1 MMNWTYFP
9 GNNSYF
15 TENSEPNKTRDII
28 NENRTGNHILL
39 DTLWNSSHISSSYDA
54 VWSNFQNFLLFSR
67 VPMIHRHHIEVI
79 NQNEVEKKAFFTT
92 LYCILQK
99 CSTYISKKKFRNSI
113 SYCQHISQ
121 ILHYIYSNEDTE
133 YVKTFLYS
141 FLRI

>member
-67 VPMIHRHHIEVI
+67 VPMIHRHHIKVI
-79 NQNEVEKKAFFTT
+79 NQNEVEKKAFFMT

-99 CSTYISKKKFRNSI
+99 CSTYISKKNSETQFHIVNIFLKFCI
-113 SYCQHISQ
+113 T
-121 ILHYIYSNEDTE
+121 YIRM
-133 YVKTFLYS
+133 
-141 FLRI
+141 RIQNM